1 MQKKK
6 FDFGGYLTR
15 YNVKCTDGRTILKD
29 AFKDCDGMVIPMVW
43 QHMHDEPGNVLGN
56 LLLEH
61 RDDGVYA
68 WGTFNSS
75 KSGQEAKV
83 LVEHR
88 DVRSLSAYAN
98 SLIEKTKNVIH
109 GVIREGSLVLAGANP
124 GAKIDYLSF
133 EHMDGTSH
141 VSDEDAIIWSADEIS
156 LEIEAADTSTK
167 KEEVKHADDEEET
180 LEDILDTLTDK
191 QKDAVYAMIGGLV
204 TDEDEEGEAAQSD
217 IKHQEG
223 DGKVMKK
230 NVFDSVQVTKDYT
243 RPVLTPQQ
251 FMEVMDDAKKMGSL
265 KQSVM
270 AHAGTYGIDNIDY
283 LFPDAQAVT
292 DSPTFISRKMEW
304 VGGVINGAKHSPFS
318 RIKSIHADITV
329 ETARALGYVT
339 GALKKEEV
347 FGLLRRTTTPTTI
360 YKKQKLDRD
369 DIIDITSF
377 DVVAW
382 LKAEMRVLLDEE
394 IARASLVS
402 DGRDPVTQAEDKID
416 ETSIR
421 SVWKDANLYSHH
433 HFMAAGVT
441 DAEVMD
447 HAVRARNAYRGS
459 GSPTLYVGPTILT
472 EWMLLKDNTG
482 RRLYATEAELASA
495 MRVSSIVEV
504 GLFDSLSRE
513 VDPLLPDG
521 PGGSPTLHNLLGIIL
536 NMRDYTMGADRG
548 GQISFFDDFDIDY
561 NQQKYLLEGRMSGC
575 LVQPKSAIV
584 LERAAVPG

>member
-15 YNVKCTDGRTILKD
+15 YNIKCTDGRTILKD

-43 QHMHDEPGNVLGN
+43 QHMHDEPSNVLGN
-56 LLLEH
+56 LVLEH

-75 KSGQEAKV
+75 KSGQEAKI
-83 LVEHR
+83 LVDHG
-88 DVRSLSAYAN
+88 DVKSLSAYAN

-133 EHMDGTSH
+133 EHMDGSTH
-141 VSDEDAIIWSADEIS
+141 VSDEDAIIFSADEIS
-156 LEIEAADTSTK
+156 LEAEAADTSDK
-167 KEEVKHADDEEET
+167 KDEVKHADDEEET
-180 LEDILDTLTDK
+180 IEDIFDTLSDK
-191 QKDAVYAMIGGLV
+191 QKDAVYALIGGLV
-204 TDEDEEGEAAQSD
+204 TDEEEGEAAQSD

-223 DGKVMKK
+223 DSKIMKK
-230 NVFDSVQVTKDYT
+230 NVFDSVRVVKDYE
-243 RPVLTPQQ
+243 RKILTPQQ
-251 FMEVMDDAKKMGSL
+251 FAVVMEDAKKMGSL

-292 DSPTFISRKMEW
+292 DAPTFISRKMEW
-304 VGGVINGAKHSPFS
+304 VSGVINGSKHTPFS
-318 RIKSIHADITV
+318 RIKSVHADITV

-339 GALKKEEV
+339 GSLKKEEV
-347 FGLLRRTTTPTTI
+347 FGLLRRITTPTTV

-369 DIIDITSF
+369 DIVDITGF

-382 LKAEMRVLLDEE
+382 LKAEMRVMLDEE

-402 DGRDPVTQAEDKID
+402 DGRDPVTQAEDKVD
-416 ETSIR
+416 ETHIR
-421 SVWKDANLYSHH
+421 SVWKDADLYSHH
-433 HFMAAGVT
+433 HFMASNVT

-472 EWMLLKDNTG
+472 EWMLLKDTTG
-482 RRLYATEAELASA
+482 RRLYATEAELAAA

-521 PGGSPTLHNLLGIIL
+521 PGGTPTLHNLLGIIL

-548 GQISFFDDFDIDY
+548 GQVSFFDDFDIDY
-561 NQQKYLLEGRMSGC
+561 NQQKYLIEARMSGC

-584 LERAAVPG
+584 LERAVAPGG